1 MVVIGKVDVDVTVVF
16 QNLKFVHLS
25 V

>member
-16 QNLKFVHLS
+16 QNLKVVRLS